1 MGLKTIAATAAQ
13 LATIP
18 IVASIT
24 ASAKHVVNAEHV
36 LLLTFE
42 LGEKLRISKLV
53 QRVINSLQDK

>member
-42 LGEKLRISKLV
+42 LGEKIAHKQAGTTSNKLAT
-53 QRVINSLQDK
+53 R